1 MSTNKENSRHFLQS
15 QPFCVPVG
23 EDILNVELT
32 CPGNEVGVIVFTEE
46 ATESRD
52 PCNEAIAEIFA
63 KHNLATLLPDD
74 PAFAEPHLDTRKTAE
89 RLECVALWAQQEPET
104 AALSLGCF
112 AAGDHAPAALIA
124 AAQRPDLFKAVVL
137 RGGRPDQVLEYL
149 PLVKAPVLLI
159 AAGRDPVCLR
169 SNRKALERLNGS
181 STLNVI
187 PHASQAFQEPGVLEE
202 SAQLAALWF
211 LQHL

>member
-1 MSTNKENSRHFLQS
+1 MAPNKEHPRHFLQS
-15 QPFCVPVG
+15 QAFCVPMG

-32 CPGNEVGVIVFTEE
+32 CPGNEAGLIVFNEE
-46 ATESRD
+46 APESRD
-52 PCNEAIAEIFA
+52 PYNEDIAEVFT
-63 KHNLATLLPDD
+63 KHNLATLLPDA
-74 PAFAEPHLDTRKTAE
+74 PVFAEPHLDTLKTAE
-89 RLECVALWAQQEPET
+89 RLERVAMWAQGEPET

-112 AAGDHAPAALIA
+112 ATGDHAPAALVA

-137 RGGRPDQVLEYL
+137 RGGRPDQMLEYL

-169 SNRKALERLNGS
+169 SNRRALERLNGS
-181 STLNVI
+181 CTLNVI
-187 PHASQAFQEPGVLEE
+187 PHASQAFQEPGVMEE

-211 LQHL
+211 LSHL